1 MSKPDMKNTARTRA
15 RYDRIAR
22 FYDLME
28 QRGEKRMA
36 PWRAGLWGRVKG
48 PRVLE
53 VGVGTGKNIPYH
65 PGNVEITGIDLSP
78 RMLERARKR
87 AAELATRVS
96 LREADV
102 QALPF
107 PDGEFDT
114 VVSTFVFCSVP
125 DPVLGLTELR
135 RVLKPG
141 GQLLM
146 LEHVLP
152 RRPLL
157 ALVMRAVNP
166 MVVRMMGA
174 NIDRQTVRNVEMA
187 GFVGLSVEDL
197 RLDIFKRIEAK
208 APSFEGGVA

>member
-1 MSKPDMKNTARTRA
+1 MGNDRMSKPDVKDTARTRA

-65 PGNVEITGIDLSP
+65 PGNVEITGIDLSL

-87 AAELATRVS
+87 AAELSRHVD
-96 LREADV
+96 LQEADV

-125 DPVLGLTELR
+125 DPVLGLTEIR

-157 ALVMRAVNP
+157 ALVMRTMNP

-174 NIDRQTVRNVEMA
+174 NINRDTVRNVKLA
-187 GFVGLSVEDL
+187 GFVDLLVEDL
-197 RLDIFKRIEAK
+197 RLDIFKRIEGRV
-208 APSFEGGVA
+208 P

>member
-1 MSKPDMKNTARTRA
+1 M
-15 RYDRIAR
+15 
-22 FYDLME
+22 
-28 QRGEKRMA
+28 
-36 PWRAGLWGRVKG
+36 
-48 PRVLE
+48 
-53 VGVGTGKNIPYH
+53 GVGTGKNIPYH
-65 PGNVEITGIDLSP
+65 PRNAQVTAIDLSP

-107 PDGEFDT
+107 RDGEFDT
-114 VVSTFVFCSVP
+114 VVATFVFCSVP

-135 RVLKPG
+135 RVLKPD
-141 GQLLM
+141 GQLLL

-152 RRPLL
+152 RHWLL
-157 ALVMRAVNP
+157 APVMRAMNP

-174 NIDRQTVRNVEMA
+174 NIDRQTVRNVELA
-187 GFVGLSVEDL
+187 GFVNLSVEDL

-208 APSFEGGVA
+208 APSFEGGVE